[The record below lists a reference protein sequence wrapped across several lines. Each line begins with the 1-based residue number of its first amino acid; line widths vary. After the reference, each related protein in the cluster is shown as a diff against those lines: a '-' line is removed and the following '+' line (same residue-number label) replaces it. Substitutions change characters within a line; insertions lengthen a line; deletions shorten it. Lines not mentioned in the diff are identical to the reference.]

1 MSQIGQALLVHARL
15 ESQRH
20 SRILPASAGAGRN
33 AVRPANRGDRS
44 IDRLTA
50 RGFFQWRAKSRVG
63 AHRYW
68 RKKKASAFPCRSLWR
83 EMPER
88 FRPGNDNGCD
98 NAHSPAAD
106 LHWFAAQRWQMQK
119 DSGAPHATGVL
130 VGSAVYHHQG
140 RDGTPTA
147 LSDSPP
153 PRAQKNGPDT
163 PLRYRGQ
170 VLQVSR
176 PSRPS

>member
-153 PRAQKNGPDT
+153 PRAQKKAPT
-163 PLRYRGQ
+163 PLAI
-170 VLQVSR
+170 
-176 PSRPS
+176 